1 MGEEGDGIM
10 ANMLGK
16 GEKGRERR
24 GERIWL
30 EFFEVVFFFFS
41 FMGFSDH
48 FFFVTRVFASERIL
62 RFFATTCFR
71 MYDYG
76 SVLGERSE
84 GVHGLY
90 HLLAF
95 MNVCAI

>member
-30 EFFEVVFFFFS
+30 EFFEVVFFFLLWGFLTTFFLLPAS
-41 FMGFSDH
+41 LRLSGSCGSLRQLAFACTITGAFWESEAKAFMGS
-48 FFFVTRVFASERIL
+48 
-62 RFFATTCFR
+62 TTFWR
-71 MYDYG
+71 
-76 SVLGERSE
+76 L
-84 GVHGLY
+84 
-90 HLLAF
+90 
-95 MNVCAI
+95 

>member
-30 EFFEVVFFFFS
+30 EFFEVVFFFF
-41 FMGFSDH
+41 
-48 FFFVTRVFASERIL
+48 FFYGVF
-62 RFFATTCFR
+62 
-71 MYDYG
+71 
-76 SVLGERSE
+76 
-84 GVHGLY
+84 
-90 HLLAF
+90 
-95 MNVCAI
+95 